1 MNVDETGTTRE
12 ARDRELEALY
22 AQLTTSAARLMV
34 VHEAGTILSSTHDAE
49 EVARGLLDVIAEAAF
64 ASVGCVASL
73 ERDELKILA
82 TRGLED
88 HEVDELAGDA
98 GEAQV
103 WFAVADGEGLR
114 RAADLAAELSL
125 GEEDET
131 ASAGTGASEDDADDA
146 GNGSAPG
153 DDEDVLPDTDAVL
166 PGEDDAPAG
175 DDGFPVDD
183 DVPMDDDDAPADDDG
198 FPVDEPE
205 DDAAPAPSGAPHFD
219 IYVPLRVEDRTLGVL
234 ALGAR
239 VDGAAFGGEDEALA
253 RSLSSHLA
261 LALNHAHLFAER
273 TRRIEQLNALL
284 KISRELTSTLDLERV
299 LSTIAQM
306 VGMVVPNRRTVVA
319 MVAGG
324 KVTIRGSSDPEFNL
338 KEAGRDPFLP
348 VLRWAQAARQTLN
361 TCRQMLEDDEDA
373 AGRDVLLPWL
383 SRDDGPRGLAVLPLE
398 DDQGPLGLLA
408 VETDDDRPPLD
419 ADDEELVTILAN
431 QTTVAIRNAE
441 LYQQVPMIGVLEP
454 MLARA
459 RKVRRGSHRKLITR
473 AGIAVALLAF
483 GFGVPLPNWVAG
495 DATVRPARPVALRA
509 GTEGT
514 VDEVLVREGQ
524 TVPAGTVVARLR
536 RDELEVRLADTRAG
550 LRRAAA
556 EGARARAEGDF
567 ATYRARQAALTELR
581 STESYLTEQLRA
593 TDLTAPT
600 GGVILTPDVERLA
613 GIHLVRGQTFLDMA
627 NLSTMDVEVAVP
639 EQDLGWVAPGRGARL
654 KVHAYPGR
662 TFRGEVVRVAP
673 EAGPGGD
680 FRVTVRLPNP
690 DGALRPGMTGR
701 AHLVAPAEPVLRK
714 WLRPLAR
721 RLRLR
726 FWM

>member
-1 MNVDETGTTRE
+1 MSIDETDTTRE

-34 VHEAGTILSSTHDAE
+34 VHEAGNILSSTHDAE

-64 ASVGCVASL
+64 AGVGCVASL
-73 ERDELKILA
+73 DRDELKILA

-88 HEVDELAGDA
+88 HEVDDLAGDA
-98 GEAQV
+98 GEASV
-103 WFAVADGEGLR
+103 WFSVADAEGLR
-114 RAADLAAELSL
+114 RAADLAAELGL
-125 GEEDET
+125 TRDAEDAEDAEEEVDDAGVE
-131 ASAGTGASEDDADDA
+131 ASVDDVEGAEEDDAAGFEASADDA
-146 GNGSAPG
+146 EGA
-153 DDEDVLPDTDAVL
+153 E
-166 PGEDDAPAG
+166 
-175 DDGFPVDD
+175 
-183 DVPMDDDDAPADDDG
+183 
-198 FPVDEPE
+198 E
-205 DDAAPAPSGAPHFD
+205 DDAAPAPSTAPHFD
-219 IYVPLRVEDRTLGVL
+219 IYLPLRVEDRTLGVL

-239 VDGAAFGGEDEALA
+239 VDGAAFSGDDEALA

-261 LALNHAHLFAER
+261 LALNHAYLFAER

-319 MVAGG
+319 LVTGG
-324 KVTIRGSSDPEFNL
+324 KVSIRGSSDPDFNV

-348 VLRWAQAARQTLN
+348 VLGWAQAARQNLN
-361 TCRQMLEDDEDA
+361 TCREMLADDAEA

-383 SRDDGPRGLAVLPLE
+383 SAEDGPRGLAVLPLE

-408 VETDDDRPPLD
+408 VETDEDRPPLED
-419 ADDEELVTILAN
+419 DDEELVTILAN

-454 MLARA
+454 MLAKA
-459 RKVRRGSHRKLITR
+459 RRVRRGSHRKLVVR
-473 AGIAVALLAF
+473 SAVLASLLGV
-483 GFGVPLPNWVAG
+483 GFLVPLPSWVAG
-495 DATVRPARPVALRA
+495 DAEVRPAQPVALRA

-514 VDEVLVREGQ
+514 VDEVLVREGE
-524 TVPAGTVVARLR
+524 TVRAGTVVARLR
-536 RDELEVRLADTRAG
+536 RDELLVQLADTRAG
-550 LRRAAA
+550 IRRAAA

-567 ATYRARQAALTELR
+567 ATYRARQAALTELQA
-581 STESYLTEQLRA
+581 TERLLTERLQA
-593 TDLTAPT
+593 TDLAAPT
-600 GGVILTPDVERLA
+600 DGVILTPDVERLK
-613 GIHLVRGQTFLDMA
+613 GIHLARGQTFLDMA
-627 NLSTMDVEVAVP
+627 DLSTMDVEVEVP
-639 EQDLGWVAPGRGARL
+639 EQDLRWVEPGRKARL
-654 KVHAYPGR
+654 KVHAFPGR
-662 TFRGEVVRVAP
+662 TFRGEVVLVAP
-673 EAGPGGD
+673 EAGPNGN

-721 RLRLR
+721 RLRLK
-726 FWM
+726 FWV